1 MPAIVLKFNGQELN
15 LQIRDEAD
23 QSVMR
28 EIFKLREYKVAE
40 EKIAEARVILD
51 VGAHAGFFTL
61 YCRILNPSADVYAME
76 PIPENIEALK
86 EHLEKNN
93 MEGVEIIEAALA
105 KATEKRKIVI
115 TEDSHNNFL
124 DEAGEKEVQA
134 YSFKDFCD
142 KNDLARVDVL
152 KMDIEGSELN
162 VLESCKDKLSNV
174 KNLFVEYHSFTNQKQ
189 RLDKIIKILLNQ
201 NFRLYISAPGFAS
214 RQPFISRNIYK
225 GMDMQLSIY
234 AYRA

>member
-86 EHLEKNN
+86 EHVEKNN

-152 KMDIEGSELN
+152 KMDIEGGEYEI
-162 VLESCKDKLSNV
+162 VESMDEEDFKKVGAFIL
-174 KNLFVEYHSFTNQKQ
+174 EYHEKEKVRGEIES
-189 RLDKIIKILLNQ
+189 RLRENGFGARVFPSQFDKTM
-201 NFRLYISAPGFAS
+201 GFLFAVNK
-214 RQPFISRNIYK
+214 RN
-225 GMDMQLSIY
+225 
-234 AYRA
+234 